1 MMIFKMITL
10 RWWHKGCGVKQGDS
24 RRHVLLDGGGG
35 ESGQVVNDG
44 DDGDDG
50 DTDGDGEGDGYND
63 EEGNDDV
70 ATVTMVVMLTCKHV
84 G

>member
-1 MMIFKMITL
+1 M
-10 RWWHKGCGVKQGDS
+10 
-24 RRHVLLDGGGG
+24 
-35 ESGQVVNDG
+35 VNDG
-44 DDGDDG
+44 DGVDNDNDGYI
-50 DTDGDGEGDGYND
+50 DGDGEGDGYND